1 MRMVQRAQEVAE
13 AIAADVLAGRLGP
26 GDPVPTVRALARQLR
41 CAPGTAARAH
51 GILRDAGVIGG
62 APRSRAVVAADGVAA
77 ALMMGAHQ
85 GVLRLSGSDDPALDL
100 LLSAAGGGVER
111 AVGGRGSVAGLGM
124 LAQGAV
130 DAAAVHLRDAR
141 TGRYNDVFARR
152 VLGGEPARL
161 VHLWRREQGIVVP
174 KGNPLGIRGMADLDG
189 VRLAWRPPGTGSRLL
204 LNRLLLE
211 AGAVPAPEGELCDS
225 HFGVAVAVAVGAV
238 DAGLAVRA
246 VAEAVDAD
254 FLPVEWEDFELAV
267 SPRAVGLLGPL
278 LDVLASTSVH
288 QRVSRLGG
296 YELSRSGESRV
307 AACKRSLRANAAGAR
322 RPAVSRPAQLRMAS
336 LLVAAG
342 LLVTAG
348 CGSERPRDA
357 EGAAEA
363 TGDMILATTTSTQD
377 SGLLDDPAHVRAEL
391 GLRAEDRRGR
401 LRAGDGHGRKRRRR
415 RASGA
420 LAAGRGEVH
429 GRGPRLQPGA
439 GHAQRLRAG
448 RSAGRPRPC
457 RRGRNRPRRRSRLIA
472 QQQAPFASRAD
483 NSGTN
488 AKELSLWEEAGSS
501 RRGPGTSR
509 PDRGWARH

>member
-1 MRMVQRAQEVAE
+1 MQMLQRAQEVAE
-13 AIAADVLAGRLGP
+13 AIAADVLAGRLDP
-26 GDPVPTVRALARQLR
+26 GDPVPTVRALARQLG

-77 ALMMGAHQ
+77 ALMMGAHA

-130 DAAAVHLRDAR
+130 DAAAVHLRDTR

-161 VHLWRREQGIVVP
+161 VHLWSREQGIVVP
-174 KGNPLGIRGMADLDG
+174 KGNPLSIRGMADLEG

-211 AGAVPAPEGELCDS
+211 AGAVPAPKGELCES

-288 QRVSRLGG
+288 QRVSRLSG

-307 AACKRSLRANAAGAR
+307 AA
-322 RPAVSRPAQLRMAS
+322 
-336 LLVAAG
+336 
-342 LLVTAG
+342 
-348 CGSERPRDA
+348 
-357 EGAAEA
+357 
-363 TGDMILATTTSTQD
+363 
-377 SGLLDDPAHVRAEL
+377 
-391 GLRAEDRRGR
+391 
-401 LRAGDGHGRKRRRR
+401 
-415 RASGA
+415 
-420 LAAGRGEVH
+420 
-429 GRGPRLQPGA
+429 
-439 GHAQRLRAG
+439 
-448 RSAGRPRPC
+448 
-457 RRGRNRPRRRSRLIA
+457 
-472 QQQAPFASRAD
+472 
-483 NSGTN
+483 
-488 AKELSLWEEAGSS
+488 
-501 RRGPGTSR
+501 
-509 PDRGWARH
+509 